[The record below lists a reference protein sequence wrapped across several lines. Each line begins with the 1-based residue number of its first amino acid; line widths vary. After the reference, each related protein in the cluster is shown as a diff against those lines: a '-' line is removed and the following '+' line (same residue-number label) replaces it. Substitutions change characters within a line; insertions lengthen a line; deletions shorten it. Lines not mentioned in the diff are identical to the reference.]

1 MPTILWFPIGL
12 AVFGLLL
19 GAYVGASSRTGSAGT
34 GAIVGL
40 TLAFM
45 ASFPLLAIG
54 LTDL

>member
-1 MPTILWFPIGL
+1 MPTILWIPIGL
-12 AVFGLLL
+12 VALSVLL
-19 GAYVGASSRTGSAGT
+19 GAYVGASSRTSSAGT

-40 TLAFM
+40 VLAVM